1 MIKRKTAENN
11 KMMYI
16 SNERIIMASQ
26 NAKPKDSV
34 ARNTDAQSMNIYIY
48 IHIHI
53 EPEGITIERK
63 KNEAS
68 HITQ

>member
-1 MIKRKTAENN
+1 MKERKIFFSILILPLLMIKRKTAENN

-48 IHIHI
+48 IYI
-53 EPEGITIERK
+53 
-63 KNEAS
+63 
-68 HITQ
+68 